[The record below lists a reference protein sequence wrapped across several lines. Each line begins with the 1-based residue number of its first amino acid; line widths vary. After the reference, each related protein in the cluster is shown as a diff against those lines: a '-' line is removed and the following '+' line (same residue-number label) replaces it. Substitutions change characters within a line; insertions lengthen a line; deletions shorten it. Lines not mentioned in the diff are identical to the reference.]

1 MNSTLQLRPDD
12 GHDDL
17 HSPNAI
23 GLGHCVEQFKKSAGH
38 IAAQFG
44 VAYV

>member
-1 MNSTLQLRPDD
+1 MNSTLQLRP
-12 GHDDL
+12 DDL